1 MIAQTYFLTENLD
14 NRSLPD
20 KTKNYKKI
28 KNVKWVFHGK
38 VKSESKYNA
47 GNHKTI
53 YLVDVGNIAQLL
65 SSKHFILPKKF
76 INIHGYHHDYMQLV
90 TLNTNLKFKSAGVD
104 SSFKQRLLSKQN
116 NLCTHCEEPLL
127 TSNGFYGDSNIHIHH
142 VKPIFKCGS
151 RNIISNMVLLHSWC
165 HYEIEHKNGSAEQ

>member
-1 MIAQTYFLTENLD
+1 MIAQTYFLTENFD
-14 NRSLPD
+14 NKSLSG
-20 KTKNYKKI
+20 KTKNYTKI

-38 VKSESKYNA
+38 FRHSV
-47 GNHKTI
+47 GNNKTI
-53 YLVDVGNIAQLL
+53 YLVDVGNIFQLL

-76 INIHGYHHDYMQLV
+76 INIHGYHNDYMQLV

-104 SSFKQRLLSKQN
+104 LSFKQRLLSKQN
-116 NLCTHCEEPLL
+116 NLCTHCEESLL

-142 VKPIFKCGS
+142 VKSIFRGGS

-165 HYEIEHKNGSAEQ
+165 HYEIEHKNESAEQ